1 MMTLKYTK
9 NCLKTLKRE
18 IKPFI
23 GDYAESNK
31 AMFGKKQNEESSGDI
46 NYVLCTLSAASYR
59 FLMKGFFP
67 RSLP

>member
-1 MMTLKYTK
+1 MTLKYTK

-31 AMFGKKQNEESSGDI
+31 AMFGKN
-46 NYVLCTLSAASYR
+46 
-59 FLMKGFFP
+59 
-67 RSLP
+67 

>member
-31 AMFGKKQNEESSGDI
+31 AMFGKNRMKRALVISI
-46 NYVLCTLSAASYR
+46 MYYVHCLLHHIDFS
-59 FLMKGFFP
+59 
-67 RSLP
+67 